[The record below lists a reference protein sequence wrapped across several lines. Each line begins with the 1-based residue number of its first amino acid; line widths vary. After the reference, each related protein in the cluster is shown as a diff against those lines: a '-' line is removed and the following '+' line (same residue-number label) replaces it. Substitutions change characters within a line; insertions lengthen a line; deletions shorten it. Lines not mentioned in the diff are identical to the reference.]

1 MSFATQKWYAFSGGS
16 VKKRARGPPRGFGAR
31 PGGGRRDAR
40 SLHSAVERIAKR
52 RDSLH
57 APMRAC
63 PQCGTACDDSHKFCP
78 GCGFPVGKVASNV
91 DDPLIGRTLPGGYV
105 ILELVGIGGMGR
117 VYRAEQSALGRTVA
131 VKIIHPHLVG
141 EENAAARFITEARA
155 ASRLNHP
162 NSVAV
167 IDFGKTPDGQLYLV
181 MEFLRGR
188 DLARVAY
195 DEGPLAFRR
204 IVSILRQV
212 LAALA
217 EAHHLD
223 IIHRDLKP
231 ENVILEPMRSG
242 GDFVKVVDFGLAKMR
257 AESEKPSI
265 TSPGIV
271 CGTPEYMSPEQGRGD
286 PLDARSDLYAV
297 GVIFYQ
303 LLTGR
308 LPFEAESPTQVVLMH
323 LTKPPTDPRTL
334 APEREIP
341 AALADVALLALAKD
355 PKHRF
360 SNADEFSEALADSL
374 AQVEGQQ
381 TAARGPATL
390 LTKCPSCGAMNASNQ
405 KFCGECGAS
414 VMAAAQRPSSV
425 VEPPLAV
432 PSLAVPKRGGSVA
445 PARKASTDFPPEE
458 VSGSRLVLDGDRI
471 RFPLPLVGR
480 EDDLLWLE
488 DRRNDAKST
497 LSGARVVGEPGIGK
511 TRLLREFLIIS
522 AAAGDTV
529 VVTGPDPVWA
539 EVGYYALRRAIRS
552 LAQLPE
558 NGGSPKEW
566 GAPSAEARR
575 GLLDVFSID
584 EKSRGSLSSDDRRF
598 TAAEALRWALTKAA
612 ERSPKSRVILAID
625 DLHQIDGASRNAF
638 SDAIS
643 EPPLVPALM
652 VVTYAPGFDPLW
664 PASAPSRVLS
674 GLPPPVVAKLLRASG
689 SGSSPSLAEGS
700 RGIAPLYLDQLLRYT
715 REQGGAAPARLADL
729 IALRVERLPPLA
741 RRVLQAIAV
750 YGDNATPDSLKPLL
764 PDTTDVA
771 DGLKNLEL
779 GAMIEAGPDGYR
791 TSHPLLREV
800 VLATIPAAV
809 RRGLHAYAA
818 DYCEETGAPAEVR
831 AWHEYQA
838 QNSFQ
843 ALILLESVSARCA
856 ARGDIR
862 GTVTSLRRGLELARR
877 ELFRGELDDPMRA
890 VLIFSRKLGEALA
903 VAGDLT
909 DAEGVLREALDI
921 AGPSGKDRASVLGA
935 LATVA
940 NGREK
945 KNEARLYLREA
956 MELAF
961 ESGAHELLHSLEDL
975 KRSIAV

>member
-1 MSFATQKWYAFSGGS
+1 MVASKSS
-16 VKKRARGPPRGFGAR
+16 M
-31 PGGGRRDAR
+31 R
-40 SLHSAVERIAKR
+40 S
-52 RDSLH
+52 
-57 APMRAC
+57 C
-63 PQCGTACDDSHKFCP
+63 PQCGSPCDDTHKFCP
-78 GCGFPVGKVASNV
+78 ACGFPVGKVASNV
-91 DDPLIGRTLPGGYV
+91 DDALIGRTLPGGYV

-167 IDFGKTPDGQLYLV
+167 IDFGKTSDGQLYLV

-212 LAALA
+212 LAALS

-231 ENVILEPMRSG
+231 ENIILEPMRSG

-257 AESEKPSI
+257 VEAEKPSI

-286 PLDARSDLYAV
+286 PLDPRSDLYGV

-323 LTKPPTDPRTL
+323 LTKPPADPRHT

-341 AALADVALLALAKD
+341 QALADVALLALAKD

-374 AQVEGQQ
+374 VQIEGPPVVS
-381 TAARGPATL
+381 RVPATTL
-390 LTKCPSCGAMNASNQ
+390 LKCPSCGTMNAANQ

-414 VMAAAQRPSSV
+414 VVAAM
-425 VEPPLAV
+425 
-432 PSLAVPKRGGSVA
+432 
-445 PARKASTDFPPEE
+445 PARAPTPDRAPPSQHVTGQAPRRTPSEFPSDE
-458 VSGSRLVLDGDRI
+458 VASGSRLVLDGDRI

-480 EDDLLWLE
+480 DDDLAWLE
-488 DRRNDAKST
+488 ARRAEAKST
-497 LSGARVVGEPGIGK
+497 LIGARLVGEPGIGK
-511 TRLLREFLIIS
+511 TRLLREFLVKS
-522 AAAGDTV
+522 GGAGDTV

-539 EVGYYALRRAIRS
+539 EVGYYALRRAIQA
-552 LAQLPE
+552 LAGLPTT
-558 NGGSPKEW
+558 G
-566 GAPSAEARR
+566 GAPKDWVAASPEARR

-584 EKSRGSLSSDDRRF
+584 DKSKGTLSPDERRF
-598 TAAEALRWALTKAA
+598 AAAEALRWSLTRAA
-612 ERSPKSRVILAID
+612 ERAPKSRVVVAID
-625 DLHQIDGASRNAF
+625 DLHHVDGASRNAF
-638 SDAIS
+638 SDALS
-643 EPPLVPALM
+643 EPPLAPALL
-652 VVTYAPGFDPLW
+652 VVTYAPGFEPGW
-664 PASAPSRVLS
+664 PGSAAGRVLN
-674 GLPPPVVAKLLRASG
+674 GLAPPVVAKLLKASG
-689 SGSSPSLAEGS
+689 STSSPSLAEG

-729 IALRVERLPPLA
+729 IALRVERLPPQA
-741 RRVLQAIAV
+741 RRVLQAVAV
-750 YGDNATPDSLKPLL
+750 YGDNATLEALTPLL
-764 PDTTDVA
+764 PDSTDVA
-771 DGLKNLEL
+771 DGLKTLEQ
-779 GAMIEAGPDGYR
+779 GAMIEMGPDGLR

-818 DYCEETGAPAEVR
+818 EYCEEMSAPLEVR

-843 ALILLESVSARCA
+843 ALILLESASVRCG

-862 GTVTSLRRGLELARR
+862 GTITSLRRGLELARR

-890 VLIFSRKLGEALA
+890 VLIFSRKLGEALGA
-903 VAGDLT
+903 AGDFT

-945 KNEARLYLREA
+945 KNEARLYLHEA